1 MDHHESMWAK
11 AAKASLVQCDH
22 SYGLAMESK
31 ANEGHRAEWSE
42 KWEEDQD
49 NFVIR
54 KDREEKV

>member
-1 MDHHESMWAK
+1 MWAK

-49 NFVIR
+49 NLVIR